1 MKVARGCW
9 VPFRKICSQKHVGV
23 WFWTWTLEFLLVMLG
38 DITSQPWNA
47 NVVTPQ
53 RFISHSEIILWPRS
67 QECSRKER
75 ERSQGK
81 MGLLRGSQGTW
92 LKFLWEN
99 IKKQRCSHL
108 CVAQIQMLEEN
119 SPLLYAHPTDSLD
132 SNKTK
137 GTKGKKQQKKRVQAL
152 ESDRPGFK
160 FWLYHLLHLWPWSS
174 Y

>member
-9 VPFRKICSQKHVGV
+9 VPFRKICSRKHVGV

-53 RFISHSEIILWPRS
+53 RFISYSEIILWPRS
-67 QECSRKER
+67 QEHSRKER
-75 ERSQGK
+75 EKSQEK

-119 SPLLYAHPTDSLD
+119 SPLHWQFGLKNKGNKREKKKKECKHWSQTDLG
-132 SNKTK
+132 SNSGFTTCFIC
-137 GTKGKKQQKKRVQAL
+137 GLGQVT
-152 ESDRPGFK
+152 RP
-160 FWLYHLLHLWPWSS
+160 L
-174 Y
+174 

>member
-9 VPFRKICSQKHVGV
+9 VPFRKICSRKHVGV

-53 RFISHSEIILWPRS
+53 RFISYSEIILWPRS
-67 QECSRKER
+67 QEHSRKER
-75 ERSQGK
+75 EKSGEDGIIERFPGNLAQIPLGK
-81 MGLLRGSQGTW
+81 YKEAEMLSSLCGSDPDVRRKLSPPLTVWTQ
-92 LKFLWEN
+92 
-99 IKKQRCSHL
+99 KQRE
-108 CVAQIQMLEEN
+108 Q
-119 SPLLYAHPTDSLD
+119 
-132 SNKTK
+132 
-137 GTKGKKQQKKRVQAL
+137 KGKKKRVQAL